1 MPDRVITPAGFFERL
16 ARAGLR
22 AGTNF
27 AAMVDIS

>member
-1 MPDRVITPAGFFERL
+1 MPDQVITPAGYFGRL

-27 AAMVDIS
+27 AAMVEDS